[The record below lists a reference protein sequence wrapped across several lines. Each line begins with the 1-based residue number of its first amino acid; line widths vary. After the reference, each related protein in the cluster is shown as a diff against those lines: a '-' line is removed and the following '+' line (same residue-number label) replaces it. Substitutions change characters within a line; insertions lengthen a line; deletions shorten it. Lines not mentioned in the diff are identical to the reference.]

1 MYISTLRLVQHLWFL
16 LLYIYIASTLPL
28 LKVNVIARVE
38 VRKSRRQ
45 VELTRNFG
53 PFTGDKFSRELL

>member
-1 MYISTLRLVQHLWFL
+1 MYISTLRLVQHLLFL

-28 LKVNVIARVE
+28 LIVNVIVRVE

-45 VELTRNFG
+45 VELIRNFG
-53 PFTGDKFSRELL
+53 SFAGNKFSRELL